1 MQQGGDTMFNVG
13 IRFDIISLIF
23 FGEPK
28 FPFLDNENEK

>member
-1 MQQGGDTMFNVG
+1 MLDWGN

-28 FPFLDNENEK
+28 YPFPEETSPSAS